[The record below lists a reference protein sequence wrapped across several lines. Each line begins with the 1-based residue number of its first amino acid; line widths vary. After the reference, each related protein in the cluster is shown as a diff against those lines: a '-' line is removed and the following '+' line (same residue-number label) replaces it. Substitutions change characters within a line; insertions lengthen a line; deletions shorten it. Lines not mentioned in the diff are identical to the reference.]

1 MSKDA
6 LYGFVV
12 VSFSFYYT
20 SMSDWPACVS
30 VSHVCAR
37 CPQRSDRNWGSR
49 RLWAGCR
56 CWESN
61 PGPGENSVLHH
72 EASCQPAPPPIP
84 HWFLFILTFSEETQ
98 NELFDPESWSLLWTL
113 EHSSLSVLNVS
124 IISGVHISLQPIT
137 ISTSQGR
144 STALL
149 ADIFASFI
157 SFCFF
162 FLDRTSVYNSPGAHS
177 VHQAGLECRT

>member
-1 MSKDA
+1 M
-6 LYGFVV
+6 YVCE
-12 VSFSFYYT
+12 
-20 SMSDWPACVS
+20 PCV
-30 VSHVCAR
+30 
-37 CPQRSDRNWGSR
+37 CPVPTEVRRGHRNWGSR

-72 EASCQPAPPPIP
+72 EASCQPAPHPTP
-84 HWFLFILTFSEETQ
+84 HWFLFILTFSEERQ

-162 FLDRTSVYNSPGAHS
+162 FWTGLLCIIALVLTQYTRLALNAAPSFDCSFSVTGP
-177 VHQAGLECRT
+177 L